1 MLRVWHECQQRNQ
14 EHKLQNNGKF
24 VSEVMAEKAEKK
36 KHRQKEHVPN
46 YMSERIII
54 LMTVS
59 QHSFS
64 LFILFLLNLIS
75 IQVQLIIMS
84 LKSICIIIYNG
95 CFDHVCSWNYNAYIT
110 ILCKLHFQH
119 HLHLYI
125 ISACHQF
132 IHSVHCFFV
141 YSPADWQKLGGFGET
156 LPRELLLQVRPFLM
170 FSL

>member
-1 MLRVWHECQQRNQ
+1 
-14 EHKLQNNGKF
+14 
-24 VSEVMAEKAEKK
+24 
-36 KHRQKEHVPN
+36 
-46 YMSERIII
+46 
-54 LMTVS
+54 MTVS

-110 ILCKLHFQH
+110 ILCKLRFQH
-119 HLHLYI
+119 QLHLYI

-141 YSPADWQKLGGFGET
+141 YCSADRQKLGEFGET
-156 LPRELLLQVRPFLM
+156 LPREILSDVGELYFNTNGLFCVLHDSPITLAELLYFIDPTQQWV
-170 FSL
+170 FSATLRLWTDLKAGN